1 MSGSYNQPDRSL
13 NWLWLS
19 LIPIFGGLAI
29 AHAGKRTNNPS
40 WVSVGIAFTIISF
53 LLSSQGAIVTIWLAQ
68 VGMGLYVRNRILTHP
83 ALLGNSEPSS
93 SPLPTLRPGEK
104 IDINTCSKHDL
115 IYALG
120 LPIVYA
126 NDIDMVRQEGHI
138 FTHIEELSEIAGLP
152 ERYQRTLAPLVTFT
166 YDLHKEIDTSW
177 RRLNHYSAQEL
188 MDEGIRSDL
197 AQRIVEEREKNGL
210 YRSAIEVRN
219 RAGIPLK
226 AYQNLL

>member
-1 MSGSYNQPDRSL
+1 MSGSYNQPDHSL

-19 LIPIFGGLAI
+19 FIPVFGGLAI

-40 WVSVGIAFTIISF
+40 WVSVGIAFTLISF
-53 LLSSQGAIVTIWLAQ
+53 LLSAQSAIVTIWLAQ

-93 SPLPTLRPGEK
+93 SSLPALRSGEK

-115 IYALG
+115 VYVLG

-126 NDIDMVRQEGHI
+126 NDIDAVRQEGHI

-152 ERYQRTLAPLVTFT
+152 EPYQRTLAPLVMFT
-166 YDLHKEIDTSW
+166 YDLHREIDTSW

-188 MDEGIRSDL
+188 IGEGIRSDI

-219 RAGIPLK
+219 RAGVPLK